1 MSAPYAKIITT
12 KKEEQKMRKAL
23 DYIKQELTYMNNDI
37 SFVKTISVYGYIIIG
52 LSSMLVG
59 LWIGVHN

>member
-1 MSAPYAKIITT
+1 
-12 KKEEQKMRKAL
+12 MRKAL